1 MQTNTSIKERFQI
14 ATVALL
20 SAFLFFSVVWMIV
33 NLFVDNNVPIVYTG
47 YAALAVSVITFL
59 FPIVWKYILE
69 VFGGILAMFG

>member
-1 MQTNTSIKERFQI
+1 MQTSTPIKERFQI

-33 NLFVDNNVPIVYTG
+33 GFFVDNNVPIVYTG

-59 FPIVWKYILE
+59 FPIVWKYIVE

>member
-1 MQTNTSIKERFQI
+1 MQTSTPIKERFQI

-20 SAFLFFSVVWMIV
+20 SAFLLFSVVWMIV
-33 NLFVDNNVPIVYTG
+33 GFFVDNNVPIVYTG
-47 YAALAVSVITFL
+47 YAALAVSVITFI